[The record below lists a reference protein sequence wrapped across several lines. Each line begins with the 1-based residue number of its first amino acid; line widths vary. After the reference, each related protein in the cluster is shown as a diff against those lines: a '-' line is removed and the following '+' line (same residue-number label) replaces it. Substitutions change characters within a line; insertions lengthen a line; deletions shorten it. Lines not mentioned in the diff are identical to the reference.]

1 MRGLRSTIAL
11 LVALI
16 ALGAYIY
23 FVTWKTPEIDT
34 GTKLDKVFA
43 GLQTEKIDGIEVKSA
58 AGETTTLKKTGG
70 KWQVETPVA
79 VNADEAEVSGLV
91 SNLGTIEVSRV
102 IDENPS
108 DLAAYGLGP
117 PRIEIEFRAAGDKAD
132 SKLLIG
138 DKSPTGEQLFAKR
151 NGEKRVFQIPAFL
164 ETTFNRSTFDLRDKT
179 LLKVDREKVDGVELI
194 ADGKTLQLGKD
205 GGNWNI
211 IKPVHARAD
220 FGSVEGLLGRLQVS
234 KMKAIVTGEAVPADL
249 KKYGLDKPTTTV
261 NVGAGSSRSSLLIGA
276 KTPDNTFY
284 ARDVSRPMVFTVD
297 GTLVDDFRKG
307 ADELRRK
314 DLFEFRAYNANRIE
328 LTRGDQAIVLEMT
341 KGGGENAAN
350 KWRRVSPN
358 PADLD
363 HDKTEAFLMKL
374 SNMRAIAF
382 AEPGAKAGL
391 ESPALTVHAKFEDKK
406 EERVNFGKVGADV
419 YAAPPGQSG
428 IAKVDATEFSDA
440 MKALDEVA
448 K

>member
-11 LVALI
+11 LVALV

-34 GTKLDKVFA
+34 GTKLDKVFT
-43 GLQTEKIDGIEVKSA
+43 GLETDKIDEIKVKSA
-58 AGETTTLKKTGG
+58 SGDTTALKKTGG
-70 KWQVETPVA
+70 KWQIETPVA

-108 DLAAYGLGP
+108 DLTAYGLGP
-117 PRIEIEFRAAGDKAD
+117 PRIEVDFKAGGDAD

-151 NGEKRVFQIPAFL
+151 NDEKRVFQIPAFL

-194 ADGKTLQLGKD
+194 ADGKTLQLSKD
-205 GGNWNI
+205 GSNWKI
-211 IKPVHARAD
+211 TKPVQARAD
-220 FGSVEGLLGRLQVS
+220 FGSVEGLLGRLQIS
-234 KMKAIVTGEAVPADL
+234 QMKAIVASDAAPADL
-249 KKYGLDKPTTTV
+249 KKFGLDEPATTV
-261 NVGAGSSRSSLLIGA
+261 TVSAGSSRAALLIGT
-276 KTPDNTFY
+276 KTADNTFY
-284 ARDVSRPMVFTVD
+284 ARDLSRPLVFTVD
-297 GTLVDDFRKG
+297 GTLVDDVRKG

-328 LTRGDQAIVLEMT
+328 LTRDGQAVVLEMR
-341 KGGGENAAN
+341 KGAGENAAN
-350 KWRRVSPN
+350 TWRRASPN

-363 HDKTEAFLMKL
+363 RDKTEAFLMKL
-374 SNMRAIAF
+374 SSMRAIAF
-382 AEPGAKAGL
+382 ADPGVKAGL

-406 EERVNFGKVGADV
+406 EERVNFGKVGGDV
-419 YAAPPGQSG
+419 YAAPPGESG
-428 IAKVDATEFSDA
+428 IAKVDATEFNDVV
-440 MKALDEVA
+440 KALDEVA